1 MPPPMGRTRRTRL
14 DLPAGVRL
22 IDGRYYYRATT
33 RRERDERRAKG
44 LPETIPLGADPEQM
58 RRTWSKLHKSRW
70 DLDRA
75 DAAAGTLAELLDRF
89 EADSLPAIDA
99 RGKARFAP
107 RTRRE
112 YARQLVRLRERW
124 GARRYAK
131 TEAEAAR
138 GDCLGTR
145 DLQAWLDGHPALI
158 SANRELALL
167 STVFGDARRWGLTV
181 FNPCTGVRRHEEIPR
196 DREVAQWEL
205 EAILA
210 VAGEREALMV
220 LWERATG
227 WREGDVRT
235 LSRTQATPEGVR
247 LRQAKRGRKQ
257 LWEWTPALRAI
268 WEASRELPGAKD
280 SLVVFPKGLGKTK
293 GAPLSVEGFQ
303 SLWARLLERTRAAI
317 AQADYVNVV
326 DAAPWLE
333 AAKLPPLDDLHFH
346 DLRAA
351 AIDRAEQRGEDAQ
364 RFAGHT
370 DPRTTRR
377 HYLRSV
383 QRVKPNE

>member
-1 MPPPMGRTRRTRL
+1 MPPPMGRPRRTRL

-33 RRERDERRAKG
+33 RRERDERNAKG
-44 LPETIPLGADPEQM
+44 LPETIPLGADAEQM

-89 EADSLPAIDA
+89 EKDSLPAVDA

-112 YARQLVRLRERW
+112 YGRQLVRLRDRW
-124 GARRYAK
+124 GTRRYAR
-131 TEAEAAR
+131 TEVEAVR

-145 DLQAWLDGHPALI
+145 DLQAWLDKLPSLVSG
-158 SANRELALL
+158 NRELALL

-181 FNPCTGVRRHEEIPR
+181 FNPCSGVRRHEEIPR
-196 DREVAQWEL
+196 DREVPQWEVEVL
-205 EAILA
+205 LA

-247 LRQAKRGRKQ
+247 LRQAKRGRRQ
-257 LWEWTPALRAI
+257 LWEWTTTLRAV
-268 WEASRELPGAKD
+268 WEASRELPSAKKT
-280 SLVVFPKGLGKTK
+280 LIVFPTRKGT
-293 GAPLSVEGFQ
+293 PLSVEGFQ
-303 SLWARLLERTRAAI
+303 SAWGRLLDRARAAI
-317 AQADYVNVV
+317 AAADYVNVIDDTLWLA
-326 DAAPWLE
+326 DARLAELE
-333 AAKLPPLDDLHFH
+333 DLHFH

-351 AIDRAEQRGEDAQ
+351 AIERAEQRGEDAQ
-364 RFAGHT
+364 RFAGHA

-383 QRVKPNE
+383 QRIRPNE